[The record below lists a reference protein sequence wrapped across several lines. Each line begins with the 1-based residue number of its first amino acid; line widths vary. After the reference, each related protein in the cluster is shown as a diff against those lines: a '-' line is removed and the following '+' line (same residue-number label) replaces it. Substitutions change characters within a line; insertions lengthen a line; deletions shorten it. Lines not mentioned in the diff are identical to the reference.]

1 MPTKIDLYPAAN
13 LMHLKELSNKPMTGR
28 EGQLQG
34 RKVSRLPFYLLV
46 SGAII
51 GLLAA
56 VALAVAA
63 VGFSAISLYLAS
75 GACFIWFMS
84 STFGALFVHRLSS
97 NPLPMQPIQELLLK
111 EEAVE
116 SPRTFEGPDKPV
128 PVEQV
133 INCLEASRDTLENH
147 IDKHRDQQ
155 QSFEGS
161 LAGMIEFFKAHSLD
175 ATPLENWRD
184 TIMKTLETI
193 EIKDLEDLR
202 GILEKQL
209 EHQDN
214 LQEKAMI
221 LLSDL
226 YDVLK
231 NVLLDKADHSEKA
244 KNLLLKLFSERQRLN
259 KENSELKEENTE
271 LKEKYEQLSKDFDEA
286 FKTLEESTPPNSLTR
301 SNASRTNSSE
311 MKISPLL
318 RGQVVEASQLPEIL
332 SLGHKTPI
340 SLDNKSKTSSRSNS
354 FEKKY
359 QSPDGKVIGDSIL
372 DDPTD
377 VSKKPKEENLA
388 GGSFSSEMSL
398 NDSVNEIMSILKQEN
413 TNNTNALMDSFKKV

>member
-1 MPTKIDLYPAAN
+1 MPTKIDPNSIPN
-13 LMHLKELSNKPMTGR
+13 LIHVRELSKTSMAVQ

-34 RKVSRLPFYLLV
+34 RKVSRLPFYLLA

-97 NPLPMQPIQELLLK
+97 NPLPISPMQEILK
-111 EEAVE
+111 EEAVD
-116 SPRTFEGPDKPV
+116 SPRPFEGSDRPV

-147 IDKHRDQQ
+147 LDKHRDQR

-184 TIMKTLETI
+184 TLMKTLETI

-202 GILEKQL
+202 EILEKQL
-209 EHQDN
+209 EHQDH
-214 LQEKAMI
+214 LQERAMT
-221 LLSDL
+221 LLSNL

-231 NVLLDKADHSEKA
+231 NVLSDKADHSEKA

-271 LKEKYEQLSKDFDEA
+271 LKEKYDELLKEYDDA
-286 FKTLEESTPPNSLTR
+286 LKTLDESTPPNSLTR
-301 SNASRTNSSE
+301 SNASRTNSFEKDSS
-311 MKISPLL
+311 SP
-318 RGQVVEASQLPEIL
+318 RGQSVKAYQLPEL
-332 SLGHKTPI
+332 KSVGYKLPA
-340 SLDNKSKTSSRSNS
+340 SLDNKSTSRSNS

-359 QSPDGKVIGDSIL
+359 QSPEGKVIGDSIL

-377 VSKKPKEENLA
+377 VLKKTTEENLA
-388 GGSFSSEMSL
+388 GGSFSSEQSL
-398 NDSVNEIMSILKQEN
+398 EDSVHEILNILEQEK

>member
-1 MPTKIDLYPAAN
+1 MPTKIDPNSALN
-13 LMHLKELSNKPMTGR
+13 LIHVRELSKTSTR
-28 EGQLQG
+28 VQEGELQG
-34 RKVSRLPFYLLV
+34 RKVSRLPFYLLA
-46 SGAII
+46 SGAIV

-97 NPLPMQPIQELLLK
+97 NPLPLPPMQEILK
-111 EEAVE
+111 EETFE
-116 SPRTFEGPDKPV
+116 SPRPSDGSDRLLPAE
-128 PVEQV
+128 EV
-133 INCLEASRDTLENH
+133 IHCLEASKNTLETH
-147 IDKHRDQQ
+147 LDKHRGYQ
-155 QSFEGS
+155 QSFEVN
-161 LAGMIEFFKAHSLD
+161 LADMIEFFKTHSLD
-175 ATPLENWRD
+175 VTPLENWRD
-184 TIMKTLETI
+184 TLMKTLESI

-202 GILEKQL
+202 EILEKQL
-209 EHQDN
+209 EHQDH
-214 LQEKAMI
+214 LQEKAMN
-221 LLSDL
+221 LLSNL

-244 KNLLLKLFSERQRLN
+244 KNLLLKLFNDRQGLN
-259 KENSELKEENTE
+259 KENSDLKEENVK
-271 LKEKYEQLSKDFDEA
+271 LKEKYDELLKEYDEIY
-286 FKTLEESTPPNSLTR
+286 KTLDESTPPNSLTR

-311 MKISPLL
+311 MKLSPSL

-332 SLGHKTPI
+332 SLGHKTPM
-340 SLDNKSKTSSRSNS
+340 SFDNKFKTSPRSNS

-377 VSKKPKEENLA
+377 VSKKTTEENLA
-388 GGSFSSEMSL
+388 GGSFSPEMSL
-398 NDSVNEIMSILKQEN
+398 DDSVNEIMSILKQEN
-413 TNNTNALMDSFKKV
+413 TNNTNDLIDSFKKV